1 MSHTW
6 SSELPALMPFY
17 IWGDN
22 LYVASLSDVAESWN
36 AFLNDLFFLN
46 LNIFTTLK
54 IGHLIWDF
62 PIFWPCHIKLLYELL
77 KMFPLNL
84 AWVYHT

>member
-36 AFLNDLFFLN
+36 AFLNDLFF
-46 LNIFTTLK
+46 
-54 IGHLIWDF
+54 
-62 PIFWPCHIKLLYELL
+62 
-77 KMFPLNL
+77 
-84 AWVYHT
+84 